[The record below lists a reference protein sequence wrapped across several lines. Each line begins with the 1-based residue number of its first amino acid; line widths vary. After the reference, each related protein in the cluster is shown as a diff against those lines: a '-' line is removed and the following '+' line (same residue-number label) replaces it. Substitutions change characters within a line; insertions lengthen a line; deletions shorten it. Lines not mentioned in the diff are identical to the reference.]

1 LSRAIAYQITNGPEV
16 SGHSCCA
23 AAWTDQHQLAGSGNP
38 DRTKGR
44 DNMRFAYLACPLAAL
59 MALAAAG
66 PSRADLQKAHD
77 DRAIVAGTTTS
88 VLVDVLANDGELGP
102 GLRILKVFKP
112 AHGSVSVEN
121 GRIRYT
127 PTPGFSGSDSFR
139 YMAQAEKSQPGQ
151 ATVNVEVGPGGVAM
165 QLRGQV
171 VDSPIPGAVV
181 TVSVGGFDFKTVADA
196 NGNYVLDIAAL
207 QGDAFVTLTATGE
220 SSSGVPIKFYSLV
233 GEIVRLNNASGSDGV
248 LTRDEFN
255 QLNVTNLS
263 TAQYSLLTSANGGSP
278 PDSDQELLPLTQ
290 NIDLNKML
298 ELAAII
304 KLVVDGGVP
313 LPAGST
319 DLLDLI
325 SDPVAIADFKADL
338 APGQLDVA
346 IDAVSEDP
354 NLVPDFRPGAIPG
367 AYTLISA
374 SAPGTIRVGA
384 SGLGIMLSFN
394 DTSGSSGTGDSICDL
409 SCGAFAWS
417 LVGGDLQGTLAAPY
431 TYHYQVAGTGAGCTG
446 VVFDV
451 SDALTGFQLHRLQD
465 GAGVDFV
472 ETSFTYLK
480 GYTDLNPADGC
491 APPADGPVTEATRY
505 LAFEAGSG
513 ELPFAA
519 GESFGRMAIN
529 FFTPDGS
536 RRGAA
541 IFDFDTHQVAIPE
554 ALPTFTHSVVN
565 GRLQIGLTDAVTG
578 QVTHYEYRRY
588 QMDGSRG
595 EGMLM
600 IATLPDGSQRSEYN
614 LSSRVQPG
622 YAFDL
627 ATMAGNWRSGFD
639 ASQFPGNPTINPGF
653 YVELNND
660 AARSGNQHS
669 VEAGGAIS
677 YSGNFSWNVGPGGM
691 VASYWKQPGVPG
703 TLAAC
708 PSGSTTCFEIRRRT
722 WEPLGRDGNRIYVL
736 ENIMIHT
743 APNQPWVPNPT
754 GQRTNFYILQ

>member
-1 LSRAIAYQITNGPEV
+1 
-16 SGHSCCA
+16 
-23 AAWTDQHQLAGSGNP
+23 
-38 DRTKGR
+38 
-44 DNMRFAYLACPLAAL
+44 MAAL
-59 MALAAAG
+59 MALAGAG
-66 PSRADLQKAHD
+66 PSRADLQKAQD

-112 AHGSVSVEN
+112 AHGSVSVES

-127 PTPGFSGSDSFR
+127 PSPGFSGSDSFK

-181 TVSVGGFDFKTVADA
+181 TVSVGGFDFRTVADA

-220 SSSGVPIKFYSLV
+220 SASGVPIKFYSLV
-233 GEIVRLNNASGSDGV
+233 GEIVRLNAASGTDGV

-263 TAQYSLLTSANGGSP
+263 TAQYSLLASANGGSP
-278 PDSDQELLPLTQ
+278 PDSDEELLPLAQ
-290 NIDLNKML
+290 NIDLDKL
-298 ELAAII
+298 VELAAII

-325 SDPVAIADFKADL
+325 SDPAAVADFKADL

-354 NLVPDFRPGAIPG
+354 NVVPDFRPGAIPG

-374 SAPGTIRVGA
+374 SAPGTIRVGV
-384 SGLGIMLSFN
+384 SGSGVLLSFN
-394 DTSGSSGTGDSICDL
+394 NTGGSSGTGDSICDL
-409 SCGAFAWS
+409 SCGAFAWN
-417 LVGGDLQGTLAAPY
+417 LVGGDIKGTITAPY
-431 TYHYQVAGTGAGCTG
+431 TYHYQAPGTGACN
-446 VVFDV
+446 VVLYDV
-451 SDALTGFQLHRLQD
+451 ADTFTGFGLHRLQD
-465 GAGVDFV
+465 GAGMDFIEV
-472 ETSFTYLK
+472 SFTYDLD
-480 GYTDLNPADGC
+480 YTDPNPGDGC
-491 APPADGPVTEATRY
+491 VPPADGPVTDATRF

-519 GESFGRMAIN
+519 GESFGRMALN
-529 FFTPDGS
+529 FFTPDGL
-536 RRGAA
+536 RRAAA

-554 ALPTFTHSVVN
+554 TLPTFTHSVVN
-565 GRLQIGLTDAVTG
+565 GRLQIGLTDATTG
-578 QVTHYEYRRY
+578 RVANYEYRRY

-600 IATLPDGSQRSEYN
+600 LTTLADGSQRSEYN
-614 LSSRVQPG
+614 MSSRVQPG

-627 ATMAGNWRSGFD
+627 ATMPGNWRSGFD
-639 ASQFPGNPTINPGF
+639 ASQFQGNPTINPGF
-653 YVELNND
+653 FVQLNDD
-660 AARSGNQHS
+660 AGRSGNQHS
-669 VEAGGAIS
+669 VELNGTTSI
-677 YSGNFSWNVGPGGM
+677 SGNFSWNVGPSGM

-708 PSGSTTCFEIRRRT
+708 PVGSLNCFEIRRRT

-743 APNQPWVPNPT
+743 GPGQPWVPNPT